1 MSQDSE
7 IVHENVGICHS
18 VRQPEDVDEVCAIC
32 FEQKVFV
39 ELPCVC
45 RSVRYC
51 AACWDRCLVVGLNAA
66 GQARCPSCRVV
77 ISVDFEPQQERI
89 VFSMAEV
96 DATSLDQAD
105 VEEGEKIEAAKSD
118 DWRLR
123 LYSKTRPVQIGLLR
137 EHGLSRAAAAA
148 WPSQSCT
155 APMCLCGG
163 ELERLDVRTR
173 ILRMLEAADS
183 AWRSRVPESQ
193 VEPMIAHL
201 ARSPLVTC
209 DLCSKVAT
217 ITGVVWSCGN
227 GTNTLLHPSAY
238 DVCECC
244 FAEYTGT
251 GLQRECAPE
260 CNSSSSSSSDGF
272 RRSTSDDRFAQSCC
286 HPAMYVLAQVANW
299 MRRPGQPSIL
309 PWQRAVSLSRLVT
322 P

>member
-1 MSQDSE
+1 M
-7 IVHENVGICHS
+7 
-18 VRQPEDVDEVCAIC
+18 
-32 FEQKVFV
+32 
-39 ELPCVC
+39 
-45 RSVRYC
+45 
-51 AACWDRCLVVGLNAA
+51 
-66 GQARCPSCRVV
+66 
-77 ISVDFEPQQERI
+77 
-89 VFSMAEV
+89 FSMAEV

-227 GTNTLLHPSAY
+227 VRTPCCTPLLMTFANAVLQNILVQAFKENAHQTAIAAAAAATVFGGAPAMTVSRSHAAIQRCMSWHRLRIGCGGLGSRLSCLGSARFRCPDWSHHKFYPTTSNTVDSTNTWIYLAPCCRGDHPH
-238 DVCECC
+238 
-244 FAEYTGT
+244 F
-251 GLQRECAPE
+251 L
-260 CNSSSSSSSDGF
+260 
-272 RRSTSDDRFAQSCC
+272 RRA
-286 HPAMYVLAQVANW
+286 AVL
-299 MRRPGQPSIL
+299 PC
-309 PWQRAVSLSRLVT
+309 
-322 P
+322 